1 MGMRSL
7 QPCPKVR
14 GSCATKFAITP
25 SQTSRAPSLTFRRPT
40 VNEGAA
46 RLNIVLA
53 SAHRS
58 ADSSRRRR
66 PCEAKRKGDHRGGK
80 EASRPNRRE
89 FWSPAARPD
98 FPRRERQV

>member
-14 GSCATKFAITP
+14 GSCATKFPITP

-46 RLNIVLA
+46 RLNTVLA
-53 SAHRS
+53 TAHRS
-58 ADSSRRRR
+58 ADSSRRRQ
-66 PCEAKRKGDHRGGK
+66 PCEAKRNNARGDHRGGK
-80 EASRPNRRE
+80 EAIAPE
-89 FWSPAARPD
+89 P
-98 FPRRERQV
+98 PRILVTGGVA